1 MKKNKY
7 KCGVY
12 LLTGFPNA
20 GKSTLI
26 NLLTKNKVSIV
37 SPKVQTTQ
45 VNITGV
51 LNSHTTQLIFTDT
64 PGLVFEK
71 KYKNKDIS
79 RSVLDKEM
87 FIDYN
92 IFVMDIQKSISKV
105 TLSQIEKVNKKFKK
119 NILVLN
125 KIDLVKQSRLLEVSK
140 IINEYFNFS
149 YTFMI
154 SAKKK
159 KGTSSL
165 LSFLINKAPKRKW
178 IYNNKVTVDKN
189 INFRIS
195 EITREKI
202 FNLINKE
209 IPYLV
214 NIDTKIIK
222 EEKIIKVFQEIRV
235 KKNSQKSI
243 IIGNKGEKIKMIG
256 TRSRND
262 IEKVFKKKVY
272 LNLIVKVKD
281 SS

>member
-1 MKKNKY
+1 M
-7 KCGVY
+7 Y

-45 VNITGV
+45 TNITGV
-51 LNSHTTQLIFTDT
+51 LNSKTTQLIFTDT
-64 PGLVFEK
+64 PGLVFKK
-71 KYKNKDIS
+71 KYKKKNIS

-87 FIDYN
+87 HVDYN
-92 IFVMDIQKSISKV
+92 IFVMDIQRSISKE

-119 NILVLN
+119 NILILN

-140 IINEYFNFS
+140 IINEYFKFS

-159 KGTSSL
+159 KGTISL
-165 LSFLINKAPKRKW
+165 LSFLMEKAPARDW
-178 IYNNKVTVDKN
+178 IYDNKVRVDKS
-189 INFRIS
+189 INFRLS

-222 EEKIIKVFQEIRV
+222 KEKLIQVFQEICV

-256 TRSRND
+256 TRSRID

-281 SS
+281 S

>member
-125 KIDLVKQSRLLEVSK
+125 KIDLLDHCQPRIDRNEQGLPVAVWCSAAQQVGFDLISQAMGELLGRDVFEQE
-140 IINEYFNFS
+140 IILGPRD
-149 YTFMI
+149 
-154 SAKKK
+154 AKLR
-159 KGTSSL
+159 SL
-165 LSFLINKAPKRKW
+165 LYELGAVTKERVTDTGDMVLAVRLQLQDFKRTLAQAA
-178 IYNNKVTVDKN
+178 IH
-189 INFRIS
+189 
-195 EITREKI
+195 E
-202 FNLINKE
+202 
-209 IPYLV
+209 
-214 NIDTKIIK
+214 
-222 EEKIIKVFQEIRV
+222 
-235 KKNSQKSI
+235 
-243 IIGNKGEKIKMIG
+243 
-256 TRSRND
+256 SRF
-262 IEKVFKKKVY
+262 IEPSVEA
-272 LNLIVKVKD
+272 LQLPA
-281 SS
+281 S

>member
-178 IYNNKVTVDKN
+178 IYDNKVTVDKN

-222 EEKIIKVFQEIRV
+222 EEKLIKVFQEIRV